1 LNVDEKIR
9 NSILKDETKVYIY
22 VKEESKK
29 QYDIDWLQPLGFSN
43 TYALMMRQSQA
54 RKSNLKTISNLKDF
68 IANLNE

>member
-1 LNVDEKIR
+1 
-9 NSILKDETKVYIY
+9 